1 VKFGLAGTGY
11 WARVT
16 HAAALASEPAAEFTA
31 VWGRSADKAAALGEE
46 FGVKP
51 YADRAKYAD
60 FVGHV
65 DAVAFSVPPDVQAE
79 LAVEAARAG
88 RHLLLEKPVATSAA
102 AAERVAGEVDRA
114 GVSSVVFFTA
124 RFNPAVRQWLAA
136 VQAAGVQAAGV
147 QAAGVQDGGVQ
158 AGGFQGGWARWF
170 GSAFGEGSPYASSPW
185 RREKGALWDVGPH
198 ALSLLT
204 AALGPVTGVTAD
216 AGAGDL
222 VHLVL
227 HHSCGATSTASLT
240 LGAPARSAHTE
251 LTLWGAAG
259 LSPMPRMDDDPVAA
273 YRVALA
279 ELVAGA
285 RAGRRSHP
293 CDVRFGATVVNVLAE
308 AEQQIAARRAGA
320 SAPRDA

>member
-1 VKFGLAGTGY
+1 MKFGLVGTGY

-31 VWGRSADKAAALGEE
+31 VWGRSADRAAAFGQE

-51 YADRAKYAD
+51 YAARAEYAD
-60 FVGHV
+60 FLDHV
-65 DAVAFSVPPDVQAE
+65 DGVAFSVPPDVQAE
-79 LAVEAARAG
+79 LAVLAAGAG

-102 AAERVAGEVDRA
+102 AAGRVVAEVDRA

-124 RFNPAVRQWLAA
+124 RFNPAVRQWLA
-136 VQAAGVQAAGV
+136 GVQAAQV
-147 QAAGVQDGGVQ
+147 QAAR
-158 AGGFQGGWARWF
+158 FQGGWARWF
-170 GSAFGEGSPYASSPW
+170 GSAFGQGSPYASSPW

-227 HHSCGATSTASLT
+227 HHSSGATSTASLT
-240 LGAPARSAHTE
+240 LGAPERAAHTE
-251 LTLWGAAG
+251 LSLWGPAG
-259 LSPMPRMDDDPVAA
+259 LSPMPRTDDDPVAA
-273 YRVALA
+273 YRVALR
-279 ELVAGA
+279 ELVADA
-285 RAGRRSHP
+285 EAGRRSHP
-293 CDVRFGATVVNVLAE
+293 CDVRFGATVVDVLAE
-308 AEQQIAARRAGA
+308 AEQQIAGRRAR
-320 SAPRDA
+320 SAGSG

>member
-1 VKFGLAGTGY
+1 VKFGLVGTGY

-31 VWGRSADKAAALGEE
+31 VWGRSQDKAASLGEE

-51 YADRAKYAD
+51 YAARAEYAD
-60 FVGHV
+60 FLGHV

-79 LAVEAARAG
+79 LAVPAAAAG

-102 AAERVAGEVDRA
+102 AAERVVAEVDRA

-124 RFNPAVRQWLAA
+124 RFNPAVRKWL
-136 VQAAGVQAAGV
+136 AGVQAAQV
-147 QAAGVQDGGVQ
+147 QAE
-158 AGGFQGGWARWF
+158 GFQGGWARWF

-204 AALGPVTGVTAD
+204 AALGPVTGITAD
-216 AGAGDL
+216 GGAGDL

-227 HHSCGATSTASLT
+227 HHSSGATSTASLT
-240 LGAPARSAHTE
+240 LGAPERAAHTE
-251 LTLWGAAG
+251 LSLWGPAG
-259 LSPMPRMDDDPVAA
+259 LSPMPRTDDDPVAA
-273 YRVALA
+273 YRVAVT
-279 ELVAGA
+279 ELVADA
-285 RAGRRSHP
+285 EAGRRSHP

-308 AEQQIAARRAGA
+308 AEQQIAARRAG
-320 SAPRDA
+320 SQGPR